1 MIDSTCM
8 QKKVQLMT
16 WLSPITIKVCN
27 RPAST
32 MKPGRLVTGFLLLVI
47 TLAAVAPISA
57 QQNHT
62 LEWGV
67 EVGEEFTYVLQ
78 RKLVDAAWEQNMNNL
93 IPFLAYLDEG
103 QKILASVEEL
113 YAIPTEIDSSNL
125 PTSNWTLVREN
136 DSVIIS
142 TGISGLAFPIGDWD
156 ALGEAFNVTG
166 IAGMT
171 LIDTNEEWGT
181 ILSGPLEGSSGIE
194 IYHEQR
200 YEKENGTQVYLRWI
214 ISYAGNRLV
223 DIVFVQWHLGIP
235 TVLPAELEITTILLV
250 GLGIAIA
257 IIVGV
262 LVYKKAKSRKS
273 MMQKLG
279 E

>member
-1 MIDSTCM
+1 
-8 QKKVQLMT
+8 
-16 WLSPITIKVCN
+16 
-27 RPAST
+27 
-32 MKPGRLVTGFLLLVI
+32 MKPGRLVTGFLLFVV
-47 TLAAVAPISA
+47 TLAAVAPTSA
-57 QQNHT
+57 QQTHT

-78 RKLVDAAWEQNMNNL
+78 RKLVDAAWEQTMNDL
-93 IPFLAYLDEG
+93 IPFLSYLDEG

-113 YAIPTEIDSSNL
+113 HAIPTEIDPDNL

-142 TGISGLAFPIGDWD
+142 TGISGFAFPIGDWNV
-156 ALGEAFNVTG
+156 LGEAFNVTG

-181 ILSGPLEGSSGIE
+181 ILSGPLEGSSDIE

-200 YEKENGTQVYLRWI
+200 YEKENGTQVYLRWAI
-214 ISYAGNRLV
+214 KRAGYRVV
-223 DIVFVQWHLGIP
+223 DIVFVQWHTGMP
-235 TVLPAELEITTILLV
+235 TVLAAELEITTILLA
-250 GLGIAIA
+250 GIGVALA

-262 LVYKKAKSRKS
+262 LVYMRVKSQKS
-273 MMQKLG
+273 LMQKLG